1 MVGYSLETAQGL
13 MQLSNPKNAAAG
25 RSHFGAKH
33 VGIRQGVPAIKHK
46 ANGGERTAQGVQ

>member
-13 MQLSNPKNAAAG
+13 MQLSNPNNAVRG

-33 VGIRQGVPAIKHK
+33 VGSRQGVPANPHE
-46 ANGGERTAQGVQ
+46 ANLGERTTQGEQ

>member
-13 MQLSNPKNAAAG
+13 IQLSNPNNAVRG

-33 VGIRQGVPAIKHK
+33 VGSRQGVPAIKHE
-46 ANGGERTAQGVQ
+46 ANVGERTTQAVQ

>member
-1 MVGYSLETAQGL
+1 MVGCPLETAQGL